1 MKINYYLLYFFLL
14 LYSPFSFSNEHF
26 EYDDWIKNKL
36 FSKNLINKIDNL
48 VNFKVNSKTENKNQA
63 KKIKKIIISNLN
75 SITNYQNQY
84 TNLRLLCNN
93 EFGSINFEY
102 FLFVENCIENK
113 NKKLLKH
120 YSLSKFEFDESK
132 DLLLNNA
139 ENFKL
144 KFINLHSH
152 EVKKDN
158 YDTIMK
164 IYNTNIEEINYKK
177 FENQF
182 NILLKYLQNKY
193 QLN

>member
-1 MKINYYLLYFFLL
+1 MKINHYLLYCFLL

-84 TNLRLLCNN
+84 TNLRLLCSN

-113 NKKLLKH
+113 NKKLLKD
-120 YSLSKFEFDESK
+120 YSLSKFEFDDSK
-132 DLLLNNA
+132 NLLLNNA

-193 QLN
+193 KLN

>member
-84 TNLRLLCNN
+84 TNLRLLCSN

-113 NKKLLKH
+113 NKKLLKD
-120 YSLSKFEFDESK
+120 YSLSKFEFDDSK
-132 DLLLNNA
+132 NLLLSNA

-152 EVKKDN
+152 EVKKEN

-164 IYNTNIEEINYKK
+164 NYNTNIEEINYKK

>member
-1 MKINYYLLYFFLL
+1 MKINHYLLYCFLL
-14 LYSPFSFSNEHF
+14 LYSPFSFSNENF
-26 EYDDWIKNKL
+26 EYDDWIKHKL

-48 VNFKVNSKTENKNQA
+48 INFKVNSKTESINQA

-113 NKKLLKH
+113 NKKLLKD

-139 ENFKL
+139 ENFKV

-152 EVKKDN
+152 EVKKEN

-164 IYNTNIEEINYKK
+164 NYNTNIEEINYKK

>member
-1 MKINYYLLYFFLL
+1 MKINHYLLYCFLL
-14 LYSPFSFSNEHF
+14 LYSPFSFSNENF
-26 EYDDWIKNKL
+26 EYDDWIKHKL

-48 VNFKVNSKTENKNQA
+48 INFKVNSKTESIKQA

-113 NKKLLKH
+113 NKKLLKD

-132 DLLLNNA
+132 NLLLNNA

-152 EVKKDN
+152 EVKKEN

-164 IYNTNIEEINYKK
+164 NYNTNIEEINYKK

>member
-84 TNLRLLCNN
+84 TNLRLLCSN

-113 NKKLLKH
+113 NKKLLKD
-120 YSLSKFEFDESK
+120 YSLSKFEFDDSK
-132 DLLLNNA
+132 NLLLNNA

-164 IYNTNIEEINYKK
+164 NYNTNIEEINYKK

>member
-75 SITNYQNQY
+75 TITNYQNQY

-113 NKKLLKH
+113 NKKLLKD
-120 YSLSKFEFDESK
+120 YSLSKFEFDDSK
-132 DLLLNNA
+132 NLLLNNA

-193 QLN
+193 KLN

>member
-14 LYSPFSFSNEHF
+14 LYSPFSFSNEHL

-48 VNFKVNSKTENKNQA
+48 INLKVNSKTENINKA

-113 NKKLLKH
+113 NKKLLKD

-132 DLLLNNA
+132 NLLLKNA

-164 IYNTNIEEINYKK
+164 NYITNIEEINYKK

>member
-48 VNFKVNSKTENKNQA
+48 INFKVNSKTENINKA

-113 NKKLLKH
+113 NKKLLKD

-132 DLLLNNA
+132 NLLLKNA

-193 QLN
+193 KLN

>member
-113 NKKLLKH
+113 NKKLLKD
-120 YSLSKFEFDESK
+120 YSLSKFKFDDSK
-132 DLLLNNA
+132 NLLLNNA

-193 QLN
+193 KLN

>member
-1 MKINYYLLYFFLL
+1 MKINHYLLYCFLL
-14 LYSPFSFSNEHF
+14 LYSPFSFSNENF
-26 EYDDWIKNKL
+26 EYDDWIKHKL

-48 VNFKVNSKTENKNQA
+48 INFKVNSKTESINQA

-113 NKKLLKH
+113 NKKLLKD
-120 YSLSKFEFDESK
+120 YSLSKFEFDDSK
-132 DLLLNNA
+132 NLLLNNA

-164 IYNTNIEEINYKK
+164 NYNTNIEEINYKK

>member
-48 VNFKVNSKTENKNQA
+48 INFKVNSKTENKNQA

-84 TNLRLLCNN
+84 TNLRLLCSN

-113 NKKLLKH
+113 NKKLLKD
-120 YSLSKFEFDESK
+120 YSLSKFEFDDSK
-132 DLLLNNA
+132 NLLLNNA

-193 QLN
+193 KLN

>member
-1 MKINYYLLYFFLL
+1 VKINYYLLYFFLL

-84 TNLRLLCNN
+84 TNLRLLCSN

-113 NKKLLKH
+113 NKKLLKD
-120 YSLSKFEFDESK
+120 YSLSKFEFDDSK
-132 DLLLNNA
+132 NLLLNNA

-193 QLN
+193 KLN

>member
-84 TNLRLLCNN
+84 TNLRLLCSN

-113 NKKLLKH
+113 NKKLLKD

-132 DLLLNNA
+132 NLLLNNA

-152 EVKKDN
+152 EVKKEN

-164 IYNTNIEEINYKK
+164 NYNTNIEEINYKK

-193 QLN
+193 KLN

>member
-48 VNFKVNSKTENKNQA
+48 INFKVNSKTENINKA

-113 NKKLLKH
+113 NKKLLKD
-120 YSLSKFEFDESK
+120 YSLSKFEFDDSK
-132 DLLLNNA
+132 NLLLNNA

-193 QLN
+193 KLN

>member
-84 TNLRLLCNN
+84 TNLRLLCSN

-113 NKKLLKH
+113 NKKLLKD
-120 YSLSKFEFDESK
+120 YSLSKFKFDDSK
-132 DLLLNNA
+132 NLLLNNA

-193 QLN
+193 KLN

>member
-1 MKINYYLLYFFLL
+1 MKINNYLLYFSLL
-14 LYSPFSFSNEHF
+14 LYSTFSFSNENI

-36 FSKNLINKIDNL
+36 FSNNLISKIDNL
-48 VNFKVNSKTENKNQA
+48 INLKVNSKTESISQA

-84 TNLRLLCNN
+84 INLRLLCNN

-113 NKKLLKH
+113 NKKLLKD
-120 YSLSKFEFDESK
+120 YSLSKFEFDDSK
-132 DLLLNNA
+132 NLLLNNA

-193 QLN
+193 KLN

>member
-84 TNLRLLCNN
+84 TNLRLFCND

-113 NKKLLKH
+113 NKKLLKD
-120 YSLSKFEFDESK
+120 YSLSKFEFDDSK
-132 DLLLNNA
+132 NLLLNNA

-193 QLN
+193 KLN

>member
-14 LYSPFSFSNEHF
+14 LYSPFAFSNEHL
-26 EYDDWIKNKL
+26 EYDDWIKKKL

-48 VNFKVNSKTENKNQA
+48 INFKVNSKTENINKA

-113 NKKLLKH
+113 NKKLLKD

-132 DLLLNNA
+132 NLLLKNA

-164 IYNTNIEEINYKK
+164 NYNTNIEEINYKK

>member
-48 VNFKVNSKTENKNQA
+48 INLKVNSKIESVNQA

-84 TNLRLLCNN
+84 INLRLLCNN

-113 NKKLLKH
+113 NKKLLKD
-120 YSLSKFEFDESK
+120 YSLSKFEFDDSK
-132 DLLLNNA
+132 NLLLNNA

-193 QLN
+193 KLN

>member
-120 YSLSKFEFDESK
+120 YSLSKFEFDDSK
-132 DLLLNNA
+132 NLLLNNA

-193 QLN
+193 KLN

>member
-48 VNFKVNSKTENKNQA
+48 INFKVNSKTENKNQA

-84 TNLRLLCNN
+84 TNLRLLCSN

-113 NKKLLKH
+113 NKKLLKD
-120 YSLSKFEFDESK
+120 YSLSKFEFDDSK
-132 DLLLNNA
+132 NLLLNNA

-164 IYNTNIEEINYKK
+164 NYNTNIEEINYKK

>member
-14 LYSPFSFSNEHF
+14 LYSQFSFSNEHF
-26 EYDDWIKNKL
+26 EYNDWIKNKL

-48 VNFKVNSKTENKNQA
+48 INFKVNSKTENINKA

-75 SITNYQNQY
+75 SVTNYQNQY

-113 NKKLLKH
+113 NKKLLKDF
-120 YSLSKFEFDESK
+120 SLSKFEFDDSK
-132 DLLLNNA
+132 NLLLNNA

-164 IYNTNIEEINYKK
+164 NYNTNIEEINYKK

-193 QLN
+193 KLN

>member
-1 MKINYYLLYFFLL
+1 MKINNYLLYLFLL

-26 EYDDWIKNKL
+26 EYNDWIKNKL

-84 TNLRLLCNN
+84 TNLRLLCSN

-113 NKKLLKH
+113 NKKLLKD
-120 YSLSKFEFDESK
+120 YSLSKFEFDDSK
-132 DLLLNNA
+132 NLLLNNA

-164 IYNTNIEEINYKK
+164 NYNTNIEEINYKK

>member
-48 VNFKVNSKTENKNQA
+48 INFKVNSKTENINKA

-113 NKKLLKH
+113 NKKLLKD

>member
-113 NKKLLKH
+113 NKKLLKD
-120 YSLSKFEFDESK
+120 YSLSKFEFDDSK
-132 DLLLNNA
+132 NLLLNNA

>member
-1 MKINYYLLYFFLL
+1 MKINYCLLYFFLL

-113 NKKLLKH
+113 NKKLLKD
-120 YSLSKFEFDESK
+120 YSLSKFEFDDSK
-132 DLLLNNA
+132 NLLLNNA

-193 QLN
+193 KLN

>member
-26 EYDDWIKNKL
+26 EYDDWINNKL

-48 VNFKVNSKTENKNQA
+48 INFKVNSKTKNINQA

-113 NKKLLKH
+113 NKKLLKD

-132 DLLLNNA
+132 NLLLNNA

-164 IYNTNIEEINYKK
+164 NYNTNIEEINYKK